1 MASFKGK
8 VIAITGGASG
18 IGQAT
23 AQLLATRGATVSIA
37 DVQQEALTT
46 TADSIKKATPDAKV
60 LTKIVNVTSSQQVD
74 AWVQETVSQ
83 FGKIDGAANLA
94 GITGKSTNSTFVGD
108 VEEDDFDKIIAVNV
122 KGVFNCL
129 KSQLNSMKEQG
140 SGTIVNATSIAGLR
154 GYPRSIG
161 YCASKHAVVG
171 MTKTAA
177 AEYGENNIRVNAIAP
192 GPIDTPMMHNLYGL
206 TGNSDLSKNLIQAVP
221 MHRYGTTEE
230 VAKLILFLLSE
241 DSSFCTGSVFGIDG
255 GLTA

>member
-60 LTKIVNVTSSQQVD
+60 LTKIVDVTSSQQVD
-74 AWVQETVSQ
+74 AWIQETVSQ

-94 GITGKSTNSTFVGD
+94 GITGKSANSTLVGD

-122 KGVFNCL
+122 KGLFNCL

-154 GYPRSIG
+154 GCPRSIG
-161 YCASKHAVVG
+161 YCASKVR
-171 MTKTAA
+171 
-177 AEYGENNIRVNAIAP
+177 I
-192 GPIDTPMMHNLYGL
+192 TPSHSSS
-206 TGNSDLSKNLIQAVP
+206 TVIPCADIFPARRRRHDQDRRSRIQREQHSRQRHRSVSFSAHCGFPTRPVP
-221 MHRYGTTEE
+221 S
-230 VAKLILFLLSE
+230 IFN
-241 DSSFCTGSVFGIDG
+241 
-255 GLTA
+255 

>member
-74 AWVQETVSQ
+74 AWIQETVSQ

-94 GITGKSTNSTFVGD
+94 GITGKSTNSTLVGD

-140 SGTIVNATSIAGLR
+140 SGTIVNATSVAGVR

-177 AEYGENNIRVNAIAP
+177 TEYGENNIRVNAIAP

-241 DSSFCTGSVFGIDG
+241 D
-255 GLTA
+255 